1 MLDVDKQ
8 TGWEDPFTG
17 VAYVTPQA
25 NTSYLNQSKTKGQ
38 IMKIYIDIETI
49 PTQNADYQAY
59 VCENLKAPGNYKNAE
74 AIEKWL
80 EENKGE
86 AVNKTALDGAFGE
99 IVVIGV
105 AINDEEPVLFY
116 REDWQSADRE
126 TDILT
131 RFNNYLREHANKS
144 TSAPKFIGHNIT
156 KFDDRFIF
164 QRSVI
169 NGVKP
174 YYTASRQNT
183 YDTMTEWA
191 GYGGTVSLDKL
202 CKVLGVEQK
211 GDIDGSKVW
220 QYVQDGK
227 INEVAEYCAKDV
239 ERVRQIYKRMTF
251 TEAL

>member
-1 MLDVDKQ
+1 
-8 TGWEDPFTG
+8 
-17 VAYVTPQA
+17 VA
-25 NTSYLNQSKTKGQ
+25 
-38 IMKIYIDIETI
+38 
-49 PTQNADYQAY
+49 
-59 VCENLKAPGNYKNAE
+59 
-74 AIEKWL
+74 
-80 EENKGE
+80 
-86 AVNKTALDGAFGE
+86 KTALDGTFGE

-105 AINDEEPVLFY
+105 AINDEAPVLFY

-126 TDILT
+126 ADILA
-131 RFNNYLREHANKS
+131 RFNDFLREKANKCN
-144 TSAPKFIGHNIT
+144 TVPQFIGHNIT
-156 KFDDRFIF
+156 KFDGRFIF

-169 NGVKP
+169 NAVKP
-174 YYTASRQNT
+174 YYTTSRHNI

-227 INEVAEYCAKDV
+227 IAEVAEYCAKDV

-251 TEAL
+251 EG

>member
-1 MLDVDKQ
+1 MTLC
-8 TGWEDPFTG
+8 F
-17 VAYVTPQA
+17 
-25 NTSYLNQSKTKGQ
+25 
-38 IMKIYIDIETI
+38 IDIETI
-49 PTQNADYQAY
+49 PTQNADYQNY
-59 VCENLKAPGNYKNAE
+59 VCENLKAPGNYKNAK

-105 AINDEEPVLFY
+105 AIDDETPVLFY

-126 TDILT
+126 ADILT
-131 RFNNYLREHANKS
+131 RFNNYLREKANKS
-144 TSAPKFIGHNIT
+144 TTVPLFIGHNIT

-164 QRSVI
+164 QRAVI

-174 YYTASRQNT
+174 YYTTSRQNT

-191 GYGGTVSLDKL
+191 GYGNTVSLDKL
-202 CKVLGVEQK
+202 CKVLDIEQK

-251 TEAL
+251 EGAL

>member
-1 MLDVDKQ
+1 
-8 TGWEDPFTG
+8 
-17 VAYVTPQA
+17 
-25 NTSYLNQSKTKGQ
+25 
-38 IMKIYIDIETI
+38 MKIYIDIETI
-49 PTQNADYQAY
+49 PTQNTDYQAY
-59 VCENLKAPGNYKNAE
+59 VCENLKAPANYKNEETIA
-74 AIEKWL
+74 KWL

-86 AVNKTALDGAFGE
+86 AIHKTALDGAFGE

-105 AINDEEPVLFY
+105 AINDEPPVLFY

-126 TDILT
+126 TDILQ
-131 RFNNYLREHANKS
+131 RFNDFLREKANKCN
-144 TSAPKFIGHNIT
+144 TVPQFIGHNIT

-191 GYGGTVSLDKL
+191 GYGGMVSLDKL
-202 CKVLGVEQK
+202 CKVLDIEQK
-211 GDIDGSKVW
+211 GEIDGSKVW

-227 INEVAEYCAKDV
+227 INEVAEYCGKDV
-239 ERVRQIYKRMTF
+239 ERVRQVYKRMNF
-251 TEAL
+251 ME

>member
-1 MLDVDKQ
+1 
-8 TGWEDPFTG
+8 
-17 VAYVTPQA
+17 
-25 NTSYLNQSKTKGQ
+25 
-38 IMKIYIDIETI
+38 MKIYIDIETI
-49 PTQNADYQAY
+49 PTQNPDYQNY
-59 VCENLKAPGNYKNAE
+59 VCENLKAPGNYKNAD

-105 AINDEEPVLFY
+105 AIDDEEPVLFY

-144 TSAPKFIGHNIT
+144 TSAPQFIGHNIT

-164 QRSVI
+164 QRSVV

-174 YYTASRQNT
+174 YYTTGRQNT

-202 CKVLGVEQK
+202 CKVLDVEQK

-239 ERVRQIYKRMTF
+239 ERVRRIYKRMTF
-251 TEAL
+251 TE

>member
-1 MLDVDKQ
+1 
-8 TGWEDPFTG
+8 
-17 VAYVTPQA
+17 
-25 NTSYLNQSKTKGQ
+25 
-38 IMKIYIDIETI
+38 MKIYLDIETI
-49 PTQNADYQAY
+49 PTQNSDFQAY
-59 VCENLKAPGNYKNAE
+59 VCENLKVPANYKNEETIA
-74 AIEKWL
+74 KWL

-86 AVNKTALDGAFGE
+86 AIHKTALDGAFGE
-99 IVVIGV
+99 IVVIAV
-105 AINDEEPVLFY
+105 AINDEPPVLFY

-126 TDILT
+126 TDILQC
-131 RFNNYLREHANKS
+131 FNDFLREKANKCN
-144 TSAPKFIGHNIT
+144 TVPQFIGHNIT

-202 CKVLGVEQK
+202 CKVLDIEQK

-227 INEVAEYCAKDV
+227 INEVAEYCGKDV
-239 ERVRQIYKRMTF
+239 ERVRQVYKRMNF
-251 TEAL
+251 ME

>member
-1 MLDVDKQ
+1 
-8 TGWEDPFTG
+8 
-17 VAYVTPQA
+17 
-25 NTSYLNQSKTKGQ
+25 
-38 IMKIYIDIETI
+38 MKIYLDIETI
-49 PTQNADYQAY
+49 PTQNTDYQTY
-59 VCENLKAPGNYKNAE
+59 VCKNLKAPANYKNEETIA
-74 AIEKWL
+74 KWL

-86 AVNKTALDGAFGE
+86 AIHKTALDGAFGE

-105 AINDEEPVLFY
+105 AINDEPPVLFY

-126 TDILT
+126 TDILQ
-131 RFNNYLREHANKS
+131 RFNDFLREKANKCN
-144 TSAPKFIGHNIT
+144 TVPQFIGYNIT

-202 CKVLGVEQK
+202 CKVLGIEQK
-211 GDIDGSKVW
+211 GEIDGSKVW

-227 INEVAEYCAKDV
+227 IKEVAEYCGKDV
-239 ERVRQIYKRMTF
+239 ERVRQVYKRMNF
-251 TEAL
+251 ME

>member
-8 TGWEDPFTG
+8 IEWEDPRTG
-17 VAYVTPQA
+17 TAYITLPA
-25 NTSYLNQSKTKGQ
+25 NTNYLNYAKTRGQ
-38 IMKIYIDIETI
+38 TMKIYIDIETI
-49 PTQNADYQAY
+49 PTQNADFQAY
-59 VCENLKAPGNYKNAE
+59 VTETLKPPANYKSEDTIA
-74 AIEKWL
+74 KWF
-80 EENKGE
+80 EQNKGE
-86 AVNKTALDGAFGE
+86 VVAKTALDGTFGE
-99 IVVIGV
+99 VVVIGV
-105 AINDEEPVLFY
+105 AINDEQPVVFY
-116 REDWQSADRE
+116 REDWQSNDRE
-126 TDILT
+126 SDILS
-131 RFNNYLREHANKS
+131 RYHAFLQEKANKCN
-144 TSAPKFIGHNIT
+144 TTPKFIGHNIS

-174 YYTASRQNT
+174 YYKADKYNT
-183 YDTMTEWA
+183 FDTMTEWA

-227 INEVAEYCAKDV
+227 IAEVAEYCAKDV

-251 TEAL
+251 TE

>member
-1 MLDVDKQ
+1 MRI
-8 TGWEDPFTG
+8 F
-17 VAYVTPQA
+17 
-25 NTSYLNQSKTKGQ
+25 
-38 IMKIYIDIETI
+38 IDIETI
-49 PTQNADYQAY
+49 PTTNADYQNY

-105 AINDEEPVLFY
+105 AIDDEEPVLFY

-144 TSAPKFIGHNIT
+144 TSAPQFIGHNIT

-164 QRSVI
+164 QRSVV

-174 YYTASRQNT
+174 YYTTSRQNT

-202 CKVLGVEQK
+202 CKVLDVEQK

-227 INEVAEYCAKDV
+227 ISEVAEYCAKDV

-251 TEAL
+251 EGAL